1 MCQATLVATHID
13 ARHEATAM
21 ASFWTVYRC
30 AQCDRKWSRLD
41 LEEDE
46 PDECDS
52 CGELT
57 EVLAAAR
64 LKDEPQQPEPEPRA
78 TH

>member
-1 MCQATLVATHID
+1 
-13 ARHEATAM
+13 M

-30 AQCDRKWSRLD
+30 AQCGRKWSRID

-46 PDECDS
+46 SDWCDS

-57 EVLAAAR
+57 QVLAAAR
-64 LKDEPQQPEPEPRA
+64 LKDAPQEPGPEPRA
-78 TH
+78 IH

>member
-1 MCQATLVATHID
+1 
-13 ARHEATAM
+13 M

-30 AQCDRKWSRLD
+30 DHCGRKWSRLD
-41 LEEDE
+41 LEED
-46 PDECDS
+46 DSDWCDS

-64 LKDEPQQPEPEPRA
+64 LKDEPTEPHA
-78 TH
+78 IH

>member
-1 MCQATLVATHID
+1 
-13 ARHEATAM
+13 M

-30 AQCDRKWSRLD
+30 AQCGRKWSRID

-46 PDECDS
+46 SDWCDS
-52 CGELT
+52 CGEPT
-57 EVLAAAR
+57 QVLAAAR
-64 LKDEPQQPEPEPRA
+64 LKDESQQPEPEPRA